1 MNLNINILLIMVVVL
16 LYIAFYLTVRM
27 VMNKFTSLDEIYV
40 RNNKR
45 LSMVISI
52 VNNTFVGTL
61 DSLREIRNIKQNL
74 IIDSNN
80 ELFKNKN
87 VLKVEK
93 YEIKKL
99 HRSTIT
105 RRKGA
110 CVYLGLIGSDK
121 AREALEHALL
131 KEKNVSVKVYI
142 SNALADISS
151 PESLDYMIS
160 ALLDT
165 HKWYR
170 EKAISNILEYG
181 HEIQTHFEAHKNSR
195 DIEILEFLIKYSSE
209 NYNKST
215 KEFLFDFVDRFDD
228 IENDIKVYYEARIQ
242 ANKTKY
248 KLSYLSADLKEL
260 LTLACRILS
269 NYYYLDFDQAAYY
282 EHENIII
289 QTNAFWALSKSNTTE
304 HFKLLL
310 KYIGEDKH
318 KKTIIN
324 VLTKM
329 IELNPRFIYLMEDS
343 FDGEEDLTA
352 RSRMAQVLSNK
363 IEYYILKLNTK
374 NDARAERLIIE
385 ILKNNKINE
394 LIGFLNINKNL
405 EIENRLIQLL
415 KANVVPE
422 SAMELEFRTYLDV
435 RIIEKWKLESYKEY
449 TDRKSHKK
457 DNKLIRVV
465 LAFTLISFMLLPIVF
480 VVTHIPLLSTG
491 NTRAILKEFVIS
503 FNYGLAFYSI
513 AVNLA
518 FLLLLILS
526 SVNVTKQSKLW
537 NYKNISMLFR
547 NKMIPS
553 ISIVAPAYNEE
564 KTIIASAKSLLNLNY
579 PDYELI
585 IVNDGSKDDTLHKL
599 IQTFNLVRVDYVYTS
614 SLQTEPI
621 RGIYRNASLP
631 KLVVIDKSNGGKA
644 DSLNAGIN
652 VANKTYFCG
661 IDADSLLEPE
671 ALLKLASLTL
681 DESKETPALG
691 GNIFPIN
698 GCKVDK
704 GLITDVHIPKS
715 ALGRFQTIEYLRAF
729 MAGRLGWQQINSLL
743 IISGAFGLF
752 RKDRIIDIG
761 GYLTEKG
768 KFHKDTV
775 GEDMELVVRISRL
788 MREKMQPYRIL
799 YSFNA
804 NCWTEVP
811 EDIKSLRNQRFRWHR
826 GLIDILYFHRKMLFN
841 RAYGKTGLI
850 AMPYFLIFE
859 ALGPMIEV
867 QGFFMVILAAILG
880 ILNVKIALLL
890 FISTILFGIIVSL
903 SALLISTKETHYFS
917 YKDLKKLIFFAV
929 IENFGPRQLI
939 SFWRL
944 HGQLTI
950 LLGQGGWGTIKRRG
964 VSDE

>member
-1 MNLNINILLIMVVVL
+1 
-16 LYIAFYLTVRM
+16 
-27 VMNKFTSLDEIYV
+27 MNKFTSLDELYV

-45 LSMVISI
+45 LSMVISL
-52 VNNTFVGTL
+52 VNNTYIGTL
-61 DSLREIRNIKQNL
+61 DSLREIRKIKQNL
-74 IIDSNN
+74 IIDPD
-80 ELFKNKN
+80 N
-87 VLKVEK
+87 VQFQTKSILKVEK
-93 YEIKKL
+93 YEIRKL
-99 HRSTIT
+99 RFSNTT
-105 RRKGA
+105 RRKAA
-110 CVYLGLIGSDK
+110 CVYLGLIGSDNS
-121 AREALEHALL
+121 REALEKALSV
-131 KEKNVSVKVYI
+131 EKDYSVKIYI
-142 SNALADISS
+142 SNALADIRN
-151 PESLDYMIS
+151 PESLNYMIP
-160 ALLDT
+160 ALINT
-165 HKWYR
+165 HKWYK

-181 HEIQTHFEAHKNSR
+181 NAIQQHFESLRNTK

-209 NYNKST
+209 NFNKST
-215 KEFLFDFVDRFDD
+215 KEFIFDYINRYDEIASDM
-228 IENDIKVYYEARIQ
+228 KVYYEERIQ
-242 ANKTKY
+242 SKKTKY
-248 KLSYLSADLKEL
+248 KLSYLEYDLKEL

-269 NYYYLDFDQAAYY
+269 NYYYLDFDSKDYY
-282 EHENIII
+282 DNENIII
-289 QTNAFWALSKSNTTE
+289 QTNAFWALSKSNSTD
-304 HFKLLL
+304 HFKILLS
-310 KYIGEDKH
+310 YIGYDQH
-318 KKTIIN
+318 KKAIIN

-329 IELNPRFIYLMEDS
+329 IEVNPRFIYLMEDA
-343 FDGEEDLTA
+343 FDSEKNQVA
-352 RSRMAQVLSNK
+352 RRRIAQVLSNK

-374 NDARAERLIIE
+374 NDFRAERIIVE

-394 LIGFLNINKNL
+394 LIGFLNINKD
-405 EIENRLIQLL
+405 EKIEDRLVQIL
-415 KANVVPE
+415 KDNVVFGSE
-422 SAMELEFRTYLDV
+422 MEREFRIYLDS
-435 RIIEKWKLESYKEY
+435 RILKKWHLDSYKDP
-449 TDRKSHKK
+449 TGRKEHKK

-465 LAFTLISFMLLPIVF
+465 LIFTMISFTFLPILF
-480 VVTHIPLLSTG
+480 VITHIPLISTG
-491 NTRAILKEFVIS
+491 NTRAILKEFVIL
-503 FNYGLAFYSI
+503 FNYGLAYYSI
-513 AVNLA
+513 AVNIA
-518 FLLLLILS
+518 FVILLVLS
-526 SVNVTKQSKLW
+526 FVNVKKQSKLW

-585 IVNDGSKDDTLHKL
+585 IVNDGSKDDTLQKL
-599 IQTFNLVRVDYVYTS
+599 IQTFNLVRVDYIYTT
-614 SLQTEPI
+614 SLQTAPI
-621 RGIYRNASLP
+621 RGIYRNPSLP

-704 GLITDVHIPKS
+704 GLITEIHIPS
-715 ALGRFQTIEYLRAF
+715 GALGRFQTIEYLRAF

-752 RKDRIIDIG
+752 RKDRVIGIG

-768 KFHKDTV
+768 KYQKDTV

-788 MREKMQPYRIL
+788 MRERMQPYRIL

-811 EDIKSLRNQRFRWHR
+811 EDLRSFRNQRFRWHR

-841 RAYGKTGLI
+841 KTYGKTGLI
-850 AMPYFLIFE
+850 AMPYFFIFE
-859 ALGPMIEV
+859 SLGPMIEV
-867 QGFFMVILAAILG
+867 QGYIMIVLAAILG
-880 ILNVKIALLL
+880 ILDTNIALLL
-890 FISTILFGIIVSL
+890 FISTILLGIIVSL

-917 YKDLKKLIFFAV
+917 FKDLMILIFFAI

-939 SFWRL
+939 SFWRF

-950 LLGQGGWGTIKRRG
+950 LFGKGGWGNIKRRG